1 MIQAQMNQTL
11 TTATFTPDVF
21 AIYREVVSE
30 DLINKYKLDKLNI
43 SNVSSGHV
51 IQLFKPCIHLY
62 WEYSVNFDT

>member
-30 DLINKYKLDKLNI
+30 DLIDPVISSMADYFLMGKDDCQVFIYKDGLLLI
-43 SNVSSGHV
+43 VR
-51 IQLFKPCIHLY
+51 
-62 WEYSVNFDT
+62 